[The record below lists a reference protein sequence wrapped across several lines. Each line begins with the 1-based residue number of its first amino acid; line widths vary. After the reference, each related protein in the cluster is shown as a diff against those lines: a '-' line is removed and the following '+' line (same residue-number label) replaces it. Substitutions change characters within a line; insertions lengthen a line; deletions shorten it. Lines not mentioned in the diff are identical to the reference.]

1 MDAKTI
7 VAEKLRALNPTRME
21 IRDDSDDHI
30 GHREA
35 SAGAH
40 LRVTIVSP
48 VFEGMPAL
56 ARHRLIQKTVGDYKA
71 AKLHALQITAQT
83 PAESPVIPAQAGI
96 QP

>member
-7 VAEKLRALNPTRME
+7 VTEKLRALNPTRME
-21 IRDDSDDHI
+21 IHDDSADHI

-35 SAGAH
+35 SSGAH

-56 ARHRLIQKTVGDYKA
+56 ARHRLIQKTVGDYVQ
-71 AKLHALQITAQT
+71 AKLHALQITALT
-83 PAESPVIPAQAGI
+83 PTEEQS
-96 QP
+96 